1 MSFAMPRIKGLPR
14 FFLGVVTGMVLSKIM
29 PEGVLITM
37 QPKLIVHRGNTKNHP
52 ENTLSAFQAALESGA
67 DVIELDV
74 HMTSDG
80 GLIVHHDYYL
90 GSPDN
95 GEGRIF
101 ERDLLYIQS
110 LKIGKAEKIP
120 TLAEVFE
127 VIGKKLRYE
136 IELKGFGE
144 ELLLKTINLVKEYDL
159 TGFIEFTSPH
169 AYMLS
174 SLKALEPSLKT
185 GTFIPPLPVWM
196 DKKLGQTIA
205 INNALLGNVDVLH
218 CLFDMTDEGFIQA
231 AHGSGLLVHAADCDT
246 KENLQVAFNMG
257 VDQVSTNEIDLAQQ
271 LREAITNHR

>member
-1 MSFAMPRIKGLPR
+1 
-14 FFLGVVTGMVLSKIM
+14 
-29 PEGVLITM
+29 M
-37 QPKLIVHRGNTKNHP
+37 QPKLIAHRGNTKNHP

-67 DVIELDV
+67 DAIELDI

-80 GLIVHHDYYL
+80 ELIVHHDYYL

-110 LKIGKAEKIP
+110 LKIGETEKIP
-120 TLAEVFE
+120 TLAEAFE

-136 IELKGFGE
+136 IELKGFSE

-169 AYMLS
+169 VYMLS

-185 GTFIPPLPVWM
+185 GTFIPPLPGWM
-196 DKKLGQTIA
+196 DKKLGQILA
-205 INNALLGNVDVLH
+205 ISNARLGGIDVLH
-218 CLFDMTDEGFIQA
+218 CPLEMIDREFIRE
-231 AHGSGLLVHAADCDT
+231 AHENHLIVHAADCDT

-257 VDQVSTNEIDLAQQ
+257 VDQVSTNEIELALE
-271 LREAITNHR
+271 LREVHY